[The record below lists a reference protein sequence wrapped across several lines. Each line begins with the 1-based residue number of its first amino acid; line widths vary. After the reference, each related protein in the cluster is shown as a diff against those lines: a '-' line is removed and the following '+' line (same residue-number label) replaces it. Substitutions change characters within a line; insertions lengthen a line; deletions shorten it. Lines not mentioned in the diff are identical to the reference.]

1 MSELKPVTPEY
12 VNNIAID
19 SWRLNSSSRST
30 PPFTVISLSPRGP
43 EYMVKLP
50 QRSVDQ
56 ADAMVTSAAVMA
68 LSPEQNE
75 PFRDLPR
82 QIMVGLTL
90 RKGFKTEQH
99 KERPCLRRRLCSGVG
114 RNEIS
119 VINYEW
125 HFRRT
130 REKVSRS
137 RTVARRVDYRFFSC
151 E

>member
-30 PPFTVISLSPRGP
+30 PPFAVTSLSPRGP

-68 LSPEQNE
+68 LSSEQNE
-75 PFRDLPR
+75 PFRDL
-82 QIMVGLTL
+82 QIMV
-90 RKGFKTEQH
+90 
-99 KERPCLRRRLCSGVG
+99 
-114 RNEIS
+114 
-119 VINYEW
+119 
-125 HFRRT
+125 
-130 REKVSRS
+130 
-137 RTVARRVDYRFFSC
+137 
-151 E
+151 